1 MMGGK
6 DGMGGKPSSSSA
18 ESMLGGGISMKM
30 KEIYRR
36 NYVGLFNTRLF
47 FERSIFLQRTSKNVK
62 ITTSTVSRRVIF
74 HHDVLLRDPQTPI
87 PFES

>member
-1 MMGGK
+1 MV
-6 DGMGGKPSSSSA
+6 GMPSSSSA
-18 ESMLGGGISMKM
+18 EAMLGGGISMKM

-47 FERSIFLQRTSKNVK
+47 FEGSIFLLAPQKNVK
-62 ITTSTVSRRVIF
+62 ITTSSISRGVIF